1 MERASPANRAG
12 SASRAEI
19 SKRSYGGSGPGW
31 LLLEVGVIIICV

>member
-19 SKRSYGGSGPGW
+19 SRRLYGGSGQG
-31 LLLEVGVIIICV
+31 LLLLDVGVISICV